1 MEGDNMKWK
10 EIPKPIKVR
19 LITSFFNRAVSFSIM
34 PFMALL
40 FVKAF
45 NEVIAGAFLI
55 AMVFVSFIT
64 NLLGGY
70 LADRFSRKRL
80 LVTTSALT
88 ALTFITMAISLT
100 LDWMLLFMVI
110 YAVFS
115 VTSNLGRPAMGAII
129 IDATTKE
136 NRQAVY
142 ALDYWL
148 INLSIAIGTALGGW
162 LYVSNQLLLFWILS
176 FTSSVLPIAYYLFL
190 DDAPRTWQRQKLRG
204 VITDIF
210 TSYQL
215 AWRDR
220 PFVKVVFG
228 SMCILAAEFSMGSYV
243 AVRLADSFE
252 PLSFTGWS
260 INGVR
265 MMSII
270 NIENTLLVVTL
281 TFIVQRLAK
290 RLSPRRTLAAG
301 LMLYTIGYVVVTSA
315 NSMTAL
321 MVFIFIATIGELLYS
336 PVLNTQKANM
346 MPADQRGAY
355 SAFAGT
361 SFAGADLLSRSTI
374 LVGTFL
380 IPSMMSVYLGLILL
394 TVFWISLYESV
405 REGIGRTRAKRIL
418 IRGEYR

>member
-1 MEGDNMKWK
+1 
-10 EIPKPIKVR
+10 
-19 LITSFFNRAVSFSIM
+19 
-34 PFMALL
+34 MALL
-40 FVKAF
+40 FVQAF

-88 ALTFITMAISLT
+88 ALTFITMTISLS

-162 LYVSNQLLLFWILS
+162 LYVSNQLLLFGILS

-190 DDAPRTWQRQKLRG
+190 DDTPRTWQRQKLRG
-204 VITDIF
+204 VLTDIF
-210 TSYQL
+210 TSYQV

-252 PLSFTGWS
+252 PLSFAGWS

-361 SFAGADLLSRSTI
+361 SFAGADLISRSTI

-394 TVFWISLYESV
+394 TGFGLVYTSLFVKESV
-405 REGIGRTRAKRIL
+405 ERQRNVS
-418 IRGEYR
+418 

>member
-1 MEGDNMKWK
+1 MKWK

-40 FVKAF
+40 FVQAF
-45 NEVIAGAFLI
+45 NEVIAGTFLI

-88 ALTFITMAISLT
+88 ALTFITMTISLT
-100 LDWMLLFMVI
+100 LDWMLLFIVI

-190 DDAPRTWQRQKLRG
+190 DDTPRTWQRQKLRG

-321 MVFIFIATIGELLYS
+321 MLFIFIATIGELLYS

-394 TVFWISLYESV
+394 TGFGLIYTSLFVKESV
-405 REGIGRTRAKRIL
+405 ERQRNVS
-418 IRGEYR
+418 

>member
-40 FVKAF
+40 FVRAF

-88 ALTFITMAISLT
+88 ALTFITMTISLT

-162 LYVSNQLLLFWILS
+162 LYVSNQLLLFGILS

-190 DDAPRTWQRQKLRG
+190 DDTPRTWQRQKLRG
-204 VITDIF
+204 VLTDIF

-252 PLSFTGWS
+252 PLSFAGWS

-290 RLSPRRTLAAG
+290 RLSPRRTFAAG

-380 IPSMMSVYLGLILL
+380 IPSMMSVYIGLILL
-394 TVFWISLYESV
+394 TGFGLVYTSLFVKESV
-405 REGIGRTRAKRIL
+405 ERERNVS
-418 IRGEYR
+418 

>member
-40 FVKAF
+40 FVQAF

-88 ALTFITMAISLT
+88 ALTFITMTISLS

-142 ALDYWL
+142 VLDYWL

-162 LYVSNQLLLFWILS
+162 LYVSNQLLLFGILS

-190 DDAPRTWQRQKLRG
+190 DDTPRTWQRQKLRG
-204 VITDIF
+204 VLTDIF

-252 PLSFTGWS
+252 PLSFAGWS

-290 RLSPRRTLAAG
+290 RLSPRWTLAAG

-394 TVFWISLYESV
+394 TGFGLVYTSLFVKESV
-405 REGIGRTRAKRIL
+405 ERQRNVS
-418 IRGEYR
+418 

>member
-190 DDAPRTWQRQKLRG
+190 DDTPRTWQRQKLRG

-252 PLSFTGWS
+252 PLSFAGWS

-281 TFIVQRLAK
+281 TFVVQQLAK

-321 MVFIFIATIGELLYS
+321 MLFIFIATIGELLYS

-394 TVFWISLYESV
+394 TGFGLVYTSLFVKESV
-405 REGIGRTRAKRIL
+405 ERQRNVS
-418 IRGEYR
+418 

>member
-40 FVKAF
+40 FVQAF

-88 ALTFITMAISLT
+88 ALTFITMTISLT

-162 LYVSNQLLLFWILS
+162 LYVSNQLLLFGILS

-190 DDAPRTWQRQKLRG
+190 DDTPRTWQRQKLRG
-204 VITDIF
+204 VLTDIF

-252 PLSFTGWS
+252 PLSFAGWS

-361 SFAGADLLSRSTI
+361 SFAGADLLSRSTF

-394 TVFWISLYESV
+394 TGFGLVYTSLFVKESV
-405 REGIGRTRAKRIL
+405 ERERNVS
-418 IRGEYR
+418 

>member
-190 DDAPRTWQRQKLRG
+190 DDTPRTWQRQKLRG

-252 PLSFTGWS
+252 PLSFAGWS

-281 TFIVQRLAK
+281 TFVVQQLAK

-321 MVFIFIATIGELLYS
+321 MLFIFIATIGELLYS

-394 TVFWISLYESV
+394 TGFGLIYTSLFVKESV
-405 REGIGRTRAKRIL
+405 ERQRNVS
-418 IRGEYR
+418 

>member
-1 MEGDNMKWK
+1 MKWK

-40 FVKAF
+40 FVRAF

-88 ALTFITMAISLT
+88 ALTFITMTISLT
-100 LDWMLLFMVI
+100 FDWMLLFMVI
-110 YAVFS
+110 YVVFS

-162 LYVSNQLLLFWILS
+162 LYVSNQLLLFGILS

-190 DDAPRTWQRQKLRG
+190 DDTSRTWQRQKLRG
-204 VITDIF
+204 VLTDIF

-252 PLSFTGWS
+252 PLSFAGWS

-290 RLSPRRTLAAG
+290 HLSPRRTLAVG

-380 IPSMMSVYLGLILL
+380 IPSMMSVYIGLILL
-394 TVFWISLYESV
+394 TGFGLVYTSLFVKESV
-405 REGIGRTRAKRIL
+405 ERERNVS
-418 IRGEYR
+418 

>member
-40 FVKAF
+40 FVRAF

-88 ALTFITMAISLT
+88 ALTFITMTISLT

-115 VTSNLGRPAMGAII
+115 VTSNLGRPAMSAII
-129 IDATTKE
+129 IDAKTKE

-162 LYVSNQLLLFWILS
+162 LYVSNQLLLFGILS

-190 DDAPRTWQRQKLRG
+190 DDTPRTWQRQKLRG
-204 VITDIF
+204 VLTDIF

-252 PLSFTGWS
+252 PLSFAGWS

-394 TVFWISLYESV
+394 TGFGLVYTSLFVKESV
-405 REGIGRTRAKRIL
+405 ERERNVS
-418 IRGEYR
+418 

>member
-1 MEGDNMKWK
+1 MKWK

-40 FVKAF
+40 FVQAF

-88 ALTFITMAISLT
+88 ALTFITMTISLT

-162 LYVSNQLLLFWILS
+162 LYVSNQLLLFGILS

-190 DDAPRTWQRQKLRG
+190 DDTPRTWQRQKLRG
-204 VITDIF
+204 VLGDIF
-210 TSYQL
+210 KSYQL

-252 PLSFTGWS
+252 PLSFAGWS

-361 SFAGADLLSRSTI
+361 SFAGADLISRSTI

-380 IPSMMSVYLGLILL
+380 IPSMMSVYIGLILL
-394 TVFWISLYESV
+394 TGFGLVYTSLFVKESIERQRNV
-405 REGIGRTRAKRIL
+405 S
-418 IRGEYR
+418 

>member
-40 FVKAF
+40 FVRAF

-88 ALTFITMAISLT
+88 ALTFITMTISLT
-100 LDWMLLFMVI
+100 FDWMLLFMVI
-110 YAVFS
+110 YVVFS

-162 LYVSNQLLLFWILS
+162 LYVSNQLLLFGILS

-190 DDAPRTWQRQKLRG
+190 DDTSRTWQRQKLRG
-204 VITDIF
+204 VLTDIF

-252 PLSFTGWS
+252 PLSFAGWS

-290 RLSPRRTLAAG
+290 HLSPRRTLAVG

-380 IPSMMSVYLGLILL
+380 IPSMMSVYIGLILL
-394 TVFWISLYESV
+394 TGFGLVYTSLFVKESV
-405 REGIGRTRAKRIL
+405 ERERNVS
-418 IRGEYR
+418 

>member
-1 MEGDNMKWK
+1 MKWK

-190 DDAPRTWQRQKLRG
+190 DDTPQTWHRQKLRG

-252 PLSFTGWS
+252 PISFAGWS
-260 INGVR
+260 INGIR

-290 RLSPRRTLAAG
+290 RLSPHRTLAAG

-321 MVFIFIATIGELLYS
+321 MLFIFIATIGELLYS

-394 TVFWISLYESV
+394 TGFGLVYTSLFVKESV
-405 REGIGRTRAKRIL
+405 ERQRNVS
-418 IRGEYR
+418 

>member
-88 ALTFITMAISLT
+88 ALTFITMTISLT
-100 LDWMLLFMVI
+100 FDWMLLFMVI

-190 DDAPRTWQRQKLRG
+190 DDTPRTWQRQKLRG

-252 PLSFTGWS
+252 PLSFAGWS

-281 TFIVQRLAK
+281 TFVVQRLAK

-315 NSMTAL
+315 NIMTAL

-380 IPSMMSVYLGLILL
+380 IPSMMSIYLGLILL
-394 TVFWISLYESV
+394 TGFGLVYTSLFVKESV
-405 REGIGRTRAKRIL
+405 ERQRNVS
-418 IRGEYR
+418 

>member
-190 DDAPRTWQRQKLRG
+190 DDTPRTWQRQKLRG

-394 TVFWISLYESV
+394 TGFGLIYTSLFVKESV
-405 REGIGRTRAKRIL
+405 ERQRNVS
-418 IRGEYR
+418 

>member
-40 FVKAF
+40 FVRAF

-88 ALTFITMAISLT
+88 ALTFITMTISLT

-115 VTSNLGRPAMGAII
+115 VTSNLGRPAMSAII

-176 FTSSVLPIAYYLFL
+176 FTSSVLPIAYFLFL
-190 DDAPRTWQRQKLRG
+190 DDTPRTWQRQKLRG
-204 VITDIF
+204 VLTDIF

-252 PLSFTGWS
+252 PLSFAGWS

-394 TVFWISLYESV
+394 TGFGLVYTSLFVKESV
-405 REGIGRTRAKRIL
+405 ERERNVS
-418 IRGEYR
+418 

>member
-40 FVKAF
+40 FVQAF

-88 ALTFITMAISLT
+88 ALTFITMTISLT
-100 LDWMLLFMVI
+100 FDWMLLFMVI

-190 DDAPRTWQRQKLRG
+190 DDTPRTWQRQKLRG

-394 TVFWISLYESV
+394 TGFGLVYTSLFVKESV
-405 REGIGRTRAKRIL
+405 ERERNVS
-418 IRGEYR
+418 

>member
-115 VTSNLGRPAMGAII
+115 VTSNLGRPAMSAII

-148 INLSIAIGTALGGW
+148 INLSITIGTALGGW

-190 DDAPRTWQRQKLRG
+190 EDTPRTWQRQKLRG
-204 VITDIF
+204 VLSDIF
-210 TSYQL
+210 NSYQL
-215 AWRDR
+215 AWQDR
-220 PFVKVVFG
+220 PFVRVVFG

-252 PLSFTGWS
+252 PLAFAGWS

-301 LMLYTIGYVVVTSA
+301 LLLYSIGYVVVTSA

-321 MVFIFIATIGELLYS
+321 MLFIFIATIGELLYS

-394 TVFWISLYESV
+394 TGFGLVYTSLFVKESV
-405 REGIGRTRAKRIL
+405 ERQRNVS
-418 IRGEYR
+418 

>member
-190 DDAPRTWQRQKLRG
+190 DDTPRTWQRQKLRG

-215 AWRDR
+215 AWRDC

-252 PLSFTGWS
+252 PLSFAGWS

-281 TFIVQRLAK
+281 TFVVQQLAK

-321 MVFIFIATIGELLYS
+321 MLFIFIATIGELLYS

-394 TVFWISLYESV
+394 TGFGLVYTSLFVKESV
-405 REGIGRTRAKRIL
+405 ERQRNVS
-418 IRGEYR
+418 

>member
-1 MEGDNMKWK
+1 MEGDNMEWK

-45 NEVIAGAFLI
+45 NEVIAGTFLI

-88 ALTFITMAISLT
+88 ALTFITMTISLT
-100 LDWMLLFMVI
+100 LDWMLLFMII
-110 YAVFS
+110 YTIFS

-190 DDAPRTWQRQKLRG
+190 DDTPRTWQRQKLRG

-243 AVRLADSFE
+243 AVRLADSFK
-252 PLSFTGWS
+252 PLSFAGWS

-321 MVFIFIATIGELLYS
+321 MLFIFIATIGELLYS

-394 TVFWISLYESV
+394 TGFGLVYTSLFVKESV
-405 REGIGRTRAKRIL
+405 ERQRNVS
-418 IRGEYR
+418 

>member
-19 LITSFFNRAVSFSIM
+19 LITSFFNRAVSFSII

-190 DDAPRTWQRQKLRG
+190 DDTPRTWQRQKLRG

-321 MVFIFIATIGELLYS
+321 MLFIFIATIGELLYS

-394 TVFWISLYESV
+394 TGFGLVYTSLFVKESV
-405 REGIGRTRAKRIL
+405 ERERNVS
-418 IRGEYR
+418 

>member
-115 VTSNLGRPAMGAII
+115 MTSNLGRPAMGAII

-190 DDAPRTWQRQKLRG
+190 DDTPRTWQRQKLRG

-252 PLSFTGWS
+252 PLSFAGWS

-281 TFIVQRLAK
+281 TFVVQQLAK

-321 MVFIFIATIGELLYS
+321 MLFIFIATIGELLYS

-394 TVFWISLYESV
+394 TGFGLIYTSLFVKESV
-405 REGIGRTRAKRIL
+405 ERQRNVS
-418 IRGEYR
+418 

>member
-45 NEVIAGAFLI
+45 NEVVAGAFLI

-70 LADRFSRKRL
+70 LADRFSHKRL
-80 LVTTSALT
+80 LVTTSMLT

-190 DDAPRTWQRQKLRG
+190 DDTPRTWQRQKLRG

-252 PLSFTGWS
+252 PLSFAGWS

-281 TFIVQRLAK
+281 TFVVQQLAK

-321 MVFIFIATIGELLYS
+321 MLFIFIATIGELLYS

-394 TVFWISLYESV
+394 TGFGLVYTSLFVKESV
-405 REGIGRTRAKRIL
+405 ERQRNVS
-418 IRGEYR
+418 

>member
-1 MEGDNMKWK
+1 MKWK

-40 FVKAF
+40 FVQAF

-88 ALTFITMAISLT
+88 ALTFITMTISLT

-176 FTSSVLPIAYYLFL
+176 FTSSVLPIAYFLFL
-190 DDAPRTWQRQKLRG
+190 DDTPRTWQRQKLRG
-204 VITDIF
+204 VLTDIF

-252 PLSFTGWS
+252 PLSFAGWS

-394 TVFWISLYESV
+394 TGFGLVYTSLFVKESV
-405 REGIGRTRAKRIL
+405 ERERNVS
-418 IRGEYR
+418 

>member
-88 ALTFITMAISLT
+88 ALTFITMTISLT
-100 LDWMLLFMVI
+100 FDWMLMFMVI

-176 FTSSVLPIAYYLFL
+176 FTSSVLPLAYYLFL
-190 DDAPRTWQRQKLRG
+190 DDTPRTWQRQKLRG

-252 PLSFTGWS
+252 PISFAGWS

-265 MMSII
+265 MMSIV

-394 TVFWISLYESV
+394 TGFGLVYTSLFVKESV
-405 REGIGRTRAKRIL
+405 ERQRNVS
-418 IRGEYR
+418 

>member
-1 MEGDNMKWK
+1 MKWK

-40 FVKAF
+40 FVQAF

-88 ALTFITMAISLT
+88 ALTFITMTISLT
-100 LDWMLLFMVI
+100 FDWMLLFMVI

-162 LYVSNQLLLFWILS
+162 LYVSNQLLLFGILS

-190 DDAPRTWQRQKLRG
+190 DDTPRTWQRQKLRG
-204 VITDIF
+204 VLTDIF

-252 PLSFTGWS
+252 PLSFAGWS

-394 TVFWISLYESV
+394 TGFGLVYTSLFVKESV
-405 REGIGRTRAKRIL
+405 ERERNVS
-418 IRGEYR
+418 

>member
-40 FVKAF
+40 FVQAF
-45 NEVIAGAFLI
+45 NEIIAGAFLI

-88 ALTFITMAISLT
+88 ALTFITMTISLT

-190 DDAPRTWQRQKLRG
+190 DDTPRTWQRQKLRG
-204 VITDIF
+204 VLKDIF

-252 PLSFTGWS
+252 PLSFAGWS

-394 TVFWISLYESV
+394 TGFGLVYTSLFVKESV
-405 REGIGRTRAKRIL
+405 ERQRNVS
-418 IRGEYR
+418 

>member
-148 INLSIAIGTALGGW
+148 VNLSIAIGTALGGW

-190 DDAPRTWQRQKLRG
+190 DDTPRTWQRQKLRG

-252 PLSFTGWS
+252 PLSFAGWS

-321 MVFIFIATIGELLYS
+321 MLFIFIATIGELLYS

-394 TVFWISLYESV
+394 TGFGLIYTSLFVKESV
-405 REGIGRTRAKRIL
+405 ERQRNVS
-418 IRGEYR
+418 

>member
-40 FVKAF
+40 FVQAF

-88 ALTFITMAISLT
+88 ALTFITMTISLS

-162 LYVSNQLLLFWILS
+162 LYVSNQLLLFGILS

-190 DDAPRTWQRQKLRG
+190 DDTPRTWQRQKLRG
-204 VITDIF
+204 VLTDIF

-252 PLSFTGWS
+252 PLSFAGWS

-361 SFAGADLLSRSTI
+361 SFAGADLISRSTI

-394 TVFWISLYESV
+394 TGFGLVYTSLFVKESV
-405 REGIGRTRAKRIL
+405 ERQRNVS
-418 IRGEYR
+418 

>member
-190 DDAPRTWQRQKLRG
+190 DDTPRTWQRQKLRG

-281 TFIVQRLAK
+281 TFIVQRLVK

-301 LMLYTIGYVVVTSA
+301 LMLYTIGYVGVTSA

-321 MVFIFIATIGELLYS
+321 MLFIFIATIGELLYS

-394 TVFWISLYESV
+394 TGFGLVYTSLFVKESV
-405 REGIGRTRAKRIL
+405 ERERNVS
-418 IRGEYR
+418 

>member
-40 FVKAF
+40 FVQAF

-70 LADRFSRKRL
+70 LADRFSRKPL

-88 ALTFITMAISLT
+88 ALTFITMTISLS

-162 LYVSNQLLLFWILS
+162 LYVSNQLLLFGILS

-190 DDAPRTWQRQKLRG
+190 DDTPRTWQRQKLRG
-204 VITDIF
+204 VLTDIF

-252 PLSFTGWS
+252 PLSFAGWS

-361 SFAGADLLSRSTI
+361 SFAGADLISRSTI

-394 TVFWISLYESV
+394 TGFGLVYTSLFVKESV
-405 REGIGRTRAKRIL
+405 ERQRNVS
-418 IRGEYR
+418 

>member
-40 FVKAF
+40 FVQAF

-88 ALTFITMAISLT
+88 ALTFITMTISLS

-142 ALDYWL
+142 VLDYWL

-162 LYVSNQLLLFWILS
+162 LYVSNQLLLFGILS

-190 DDAPRTWQRQKLRG
+190 DDTPRTWQRQKLRG
-204 VITDIF
+204 VLTDIF

-252 PLSFTGWS
+252 PLSFAGWS

-321 MVFIFIATIGELLYS
+321 MLFIFIATIGELLYS

-394 TVFWISLYESV
+394 TGFGLVYTSLFVKESV
-405 REGIGRTRAKRIL
+405 ERQRNVS
-418 IRGEYR
+418 

>member
-190 DDAPRTWQRQKLRG
+190 DDTPRTWQRQKLRG

-252 PLSFTGWS
+252 PLSFAGWS

-281 TFIVQRLAK
+281 TFVVQRLAK

-321 MVFIFIATIGELLYS
+321 MLFIFIATIGELLYS

-394 TVFWISLYESV
+394 TGFGLVYTSLFVKESV
-405 REGIGRTRAKRIL
+405 ERERNVS
-418 IRGEYR
+418 

>member
-190 DDAPRTWQRQKLRG
+190 DDTPRTWQRQKLRS
-204 VITDIF
+204 VLTDIF

-252 PLSFTGWS
+252 PLSFAGWS

-281 TFIVQRLAK
+281 TFVVQRLAK

-321 MVFIFIATIGELLYS
+321 MLFIFIATIGELLYS

-394 TVFWISLYESV
+394 TGFGLVYTSLFVKESV
-405 REGIGRTRAKRIL
+405 ERERNVS
-418 IRGEYR
+418 

>member
-190 DDAPRTWQRQKLRG
+190 DDTPRTWQRQKLRG

-215 AWRDR
+215 AWLDR

-252 PLSFTGWS
+252 PLSFAGWS

-281 TFIVQRLAK
+281 TFVVQRLAK

-321 MVFIFIATIGELLYS
+321 MLFIFIATIGELLYS

-394 TVFWISLYESV
+394 TGSGLVYTSLFVKESV
-405 REGIGRTRAKRIL
+405 ERQRNVS
-418 IRGEYR
+418 

>member
-1 MEGDNMKWK
+1 MKWK

-40 FVKAF
+40 FVQAF
-45 NEVIAGAFLI
+45 NEIIAGAFLI

-88 ALTFITMAISLT
+88 ALTFITMTISLT
-100 LDWMLLFMVI
+100 FDWMLLFMVI

-162 LYVSNQLLLFWILS
+162 LYVSNQLLLFGILS

-190 DDAPRTWQRQKLRG
+190 DDTPRTWQRQKLRG
-204 VITDIF
+204 VLTDIF

-252 PLSFTGWS
+252 PLSFAGWS

-394 TVFWISLYESV
+394 TGFGLVYTSLFVKESV
-405 REGIGRTRAKRIL
+405 ERERNVS
-418 IRGEYR
+418 

>member
-1 MEGDNMKWK
+1 MKWK

-40 FVKAF
+40 FVRAF

-88 ALTFITMAISLT
+88 ALTFITMTISLT
-100 LDWMLLFMVI
+100 LDWMLLFMII

-162 LYVSNQLLLFWILS
+162 LYVSNQLLLFGILS

-190 DDAPRTWQRQKLRG
+190 DDTPRTWQRQKLRG
-204 VITDIF
+204 VLTDIF

-252 PLSFTGWS
+252 PLSFAGWS

-394 TVFWISLYESV
+394 TGFGLVYTSLFVKESV
-405 REGIGRTRAKRIL
+405 ERERNVS
-418 IRGEYR
+418 

>member
-40 FVKAF
+40 FVRAF

-88 ALTFITMAISLT
+88 ALTFITMTISLT
-100 LDWMLLFMVI
+100 FDWMLLFMVI

-190 DDAPRTWQRQKLRG
+190 DDTPRTWQRQKLRG
-204 VITDIF
+204 VLTDIF

-252 PLSFTGWS
+252 PLSFAGWS

-290 RLSPRRTLAAG
+290 HLSPRRTLAAG

-346 MPADQRGAY
+346 MPTDQRGAY

-361 SFAGADLLSRSTI
+361 SFAGADLISRSTI

-394 TVFWISLYESV
+394 TGFGLVYTSLFVKESV
-405 REGIGRTRAKRIL
+405 ERQRNVS
-418 IRGEYR
+418 

>member
-1 MEGDNMKWK
+1 MEGDNIKWK

-40 FVKAF
+40 FVQAF

-88 ALTFITMAISLT
+88 ALTFITMTISLT

-162 LYVSNQLLLFWILS
+162 LYVSNQLLLFGILS

-190 DDAPRTWQRQKLRG
+190 DDTPRTWQRQKLRG
-204 VITDIF
+204 VLSDIF

-252 PLSFTGWS
+252 PLSFAGWS

-336 PVLNTQKANM
+336 RVLNTQKANM

-361 SFAGADLLSRSTI
+361 SFAGADLISRSTI

-380 IPSMMSVYLGLILL
+380 IPSMMSLYIELILL
-394 TVFWISLYESV
+394 TGFALVYTSLFVKESV
-405 REGIGRTRAKRIL
+405 ERQRNVS
-418 IRGEYR
+418 